1 MTKADQAKF
10 SVRAIEFAFCALV
23 IAAGCGCFAAW
34 ATHPG
39 AGVGYGV
46 GMIGGWIVMVVCL
59 MVAAAIAIV
68 SVTTGVEADGA
79 GEPADIGDRNGE

>member
-1 MTKADQAKF
+1 
-10 SVRAIEFAFCALV
+10 
-23 IAAGCGCFAAW
+23 
-34 ATHPG
+34 
-39 AGVGYGV
+39 
-46 GMIGGWIVMVVCL
+46 MVVCL